1 LKLNYDPDY
10 QGCFVCGKRNQRG
23 LRLDFTKDP
32 ENDEIVTRLAF
43 PPEMQGFERIVH
55 GGFVSM
61 LLDEVMAKACLEK
74 GIPAVTAKIEL
85 RFKKPVLVG
94 EEIEVRGKV
103 VEVQGKKVFT
113 RARCKGSS
121 GEIKALAEGLFVH
134 V

>member
-1 LKLNYDPDY
+1 M
-10 QGCFVCGKRNQRG
+10 
-23 LRLDFTKDP
+23 RLDFTKDP

-85 RFKKPVLVG
+85 RFKKPILVG

>member
-1 LKLNYDPDY
+1 MKLSYDPDY
-10 QGCFVCGKRNQRG
+10 QGCFVCGKENPRG
-23 LRLDFTKDP
+23 LRLDFTLDP
-32 ENDEIVTRLAF
+32 ENDEIVTRLAL
-43 PPEMQGFERIVH
+43 PSAMQGFENIVH

-103 VEVQGKKVFT
+103 IEVKGKKVFT
-113 RARCKGSS
+113 RARCTGNS
-121 GEIKALAEGLFVH
+121 GELKALADGFFMRV
-134 V
+134 